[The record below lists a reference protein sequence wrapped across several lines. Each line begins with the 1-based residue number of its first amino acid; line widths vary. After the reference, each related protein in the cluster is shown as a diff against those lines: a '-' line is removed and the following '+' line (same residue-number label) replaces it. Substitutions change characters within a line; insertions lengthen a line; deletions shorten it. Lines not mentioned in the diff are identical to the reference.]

1 MLTVYENSDKIFQ
14 ALTAGASGYLLKR
27 VPPASLLEAIRE
39 VRAGGAPMTGSIARQ
54 VVQSFH
60 RMGRTSEESGNL
72 SPREQEIL
80 QMLANGLLYKE
91 IADKIG
97 IGKET
102 VRTHVRHIYEKLH
115 VRTRTEAVV
124 KYLRP

>member
-1 MLTVYENSDKIFQ
+1 MS
-14 ALTAGASGYLLKR
+14 
-27 VPPASLLEAIRE
+27 
-39 VRAGGAPMTGSIARQ
+39 GSIARQ

-60 RMGRTSEESGNL
+60 RMGQASEESGNL
-72 SPREQEIL
+72 SSREQQIL
-80 QMLANGLLYKE
+80 QLLAEGLLYKE
-91 IADKIG
+91 IADKVG

-102 VRTHVRHIYEKLH
+102 VRTHVRHVYEKLH